1 VNTLSWVVGRGGLLG
16 SCVQRVL
23 GSDVWHPARPFIWSD
38 PDQLHKSIAE
48 AVRDFQ
54 TRLAAESKR
63 GWCIYW
69 CAGSGVVGTA
79 ADRLAAETACLR
91 FFLDQ
96 LGSALSESHASL
108 KGRVFLASSAGGAYG
123 GSTERPM
130 TEATPPLPISDYGR
144 SKLEQEQLLRSWA
157 HNRPNVSTLVGR
169 LSNLYGPG
177 QRLDKPQGLISHMS
191 RCMIFGV
198 PVRIYVPLD
207 TIRDYL
213 FAQDAAIRI
222 VAGMSRLEREAS
234 GGDQHVIKIFS
245 SGNETTVGGLIG
257 VFRQIAKK
265 QLRVVSG
272 LNPVQAQQPA
282 RLQFRSIV
290 WTDEPAS
297 GRTELLDGMNR
308 VHRHQFTLFQAGRL
322 TCPPTERTTRR
333 KVDGN
338 GGQVIPH

>member
-1 VNTLSWVVGRGGLLG
+1 MSTLSWVVGRGGLLG
-16 SCVQRVL
+16 SCVERVI
-23 GSDVWHPARPFIWSD
+23 GPDVWCPARPFIWSD
-38 PDQLHKSIAE
+38 PGQLHKSIAA
-48 AVRDFQ
+48 AVRDFR

-79 ADRLAAETACLR
+79 AERLAAETACLH

-96 LGSALSESHASL
+96 LGSAFGESQASL
-108 KGRVFLASSAGGAYG
+108 TGRVFLASSAGGAYG

-130 TEATPPLPISDYGR
+130 TEATLPRPISDYGR
-144 SKLEQEQLLRSWA
+144 SKLEQEQVLRTWA
-157 HNRPNVSTLVGR
+157 RNRPNVSTLVGR

-177 QRLDKPQGLISHMS
+177 QHLDKPQGLISHMS

-213 FAQDAAIRI
+213 FAQDAATRI
-222 VAGMSRLEREAS
+222 AAGMSRLGREAS
-234 GGDQHVIKIFS
+234 GGDQHIIKIFS
-245 SGNETTVGGLIG
+245 SGSETTVGGLIG

-272 LNPVQAQQPA
+272 LNPVQTQQPA
-282 RLQFRSIV
+282 QLQFRSVI
-290 WTDEPAS
+290 WTDEPA
-297 GRTELLDGMNR
+297 GRTELLDGVNR
-308 VHRHQFTLFQAGRL
+308 VHRHQFALFQAGRL

-333 KVDGN
+333 KIDGN
-338 GGQVIPH
+338 SG

>member
-1 VNTLSWVVGRGGLLG
+1 MSTLSWVVGRGGLLG
-16 SCVQRVL
+16 SCVERVI
-23 GSDVWHPARPFIWSD
+23 GSDVWYPALPFIWSD
-38 PDQLHKSIAE
+38 PGQLYKSIAA
-48 AVRDFQ
+48 AVRDF
-54 TRLAAESKR
+54 RAHLAAGSKR

-79 ADRLAAETACLR
+79 AERLAAETACLH

-96 LGSALSESHASL
+96 LGLAFGESQASL
-108 KGRVFLASSAGGAYG
+108 TGRVFLASSAGGAYG

-130 TEATPPLPISDYGR
+130 TEATLPRPISDYGR
-144 SKLEQEQLLRSWA
+144 SKLEQEQVLRTWA
-157 HNRPNVSTLVGR
+157 RNRPNVSTLVGR

-177 QRLDKPQGLISHMS
+177 QHLDKPQGLISHMS

-213 FAQDAAIRI
+213 FAMDAATRI
-222 VAGMSRLEREAS
+222 AAGMSRLGREAS
-234 GGDQHVIKIFS
+234 GGDQHIIKIFS
-245 SGNETTVGGLIG
+245 SGSETTVGGLIG

-272 LNPVQAQQPA
+272 LNPVQRQQPA
-282 RLQFRSIV
+282 QLQFRSVI
-290 WTDEPAS
+290 WTDEPAL
-297 GRTELLDGMNR
+297 GRTELLDGINR
-308 VHRHQFTLFQAGRL
+308 LHRHQFALFQAGRL

-333 KVDGN
+333 KIDGN
-338 GGQVIPH
+338 IG